1 MIFIF
6 ITLLSVGVIS
16 GFLAGMF
23 GLGGGLTV
31 IPALVFTLT
40 YFAIPTDMIMQVA
53 IGTSLSIMFVNSISS
68 VISHNKVGK
77 INIGIIK
84 IFLPFIVLG
93 AILGSIFASYM
104 PTRILLLLFVIFL
117 GYVIFSKVKKS
128 KVVTNTET
136 GFSYLT
142 ILPYGLMTGLISTS
156 VGGGSSLMIVPFL
169 TRRNFSIQQSV
180 AISSV
185 FNVFLAL
192 TGTVSYILLGYDKHI
207 ANYAVG
213 YVYLPA
219 STLILFGGFIGV
231 PLGVKVIK
239 RINDKFAKQL
249 YFSLITLIFVI
260 MLSKLIAFGY
270 GW

>member
-6 ITLLSVGVIS
+6 ITLFSVWIFS

-40 YFAIPTDMIMQVA
+40 YFVISENIIMQVA

-68 VISHNKVGK
+68 VISHNKVDK
-77 INIGIIK
+77 IDIK
-84 IFLPFIVLG
+84 IVKLFLPFIILG
-93 AILGSIFASYM
+93 AIFGSVFASFLSSNL
-104 PTRILLLLFVIFL
+104 LLLLFVIFL
-117 GYVIFSKVKKS
+117 GYVIFSKFKKKKS
-128 KVVTNTET
+128 MTKIKQAD
-136 GFSYLT
+136 FSYFT

-156 VGGGSSLMIVPFL
+156 VGGGSSLMMVPFL
-169 TRRNFSIQQSV
+169 TRRNFSVQQSV

-192 TGTVSYILLGYDKHI
+192 TGTVSYIVLGYSKHI
-207 ANYAVG
+207 SAYAFG

-219 STLILFGGFIGV
+219 SILILLGGFIGV
-231 PLGVKVIK
+231 PLGVRVIRQVK
-239 RINDKFAKQL
+239 
-249 YFSLITLIFVI
+249 
-260 MLSKLIAFGY
+260 
-270 GW
+270 